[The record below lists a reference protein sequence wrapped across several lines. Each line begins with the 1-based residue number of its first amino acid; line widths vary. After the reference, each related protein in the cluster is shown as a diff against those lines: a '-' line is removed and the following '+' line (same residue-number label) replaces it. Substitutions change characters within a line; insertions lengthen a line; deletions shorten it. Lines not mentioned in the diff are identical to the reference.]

1 MLMEKGSKKR
11 KIKYKKKTEREAARF
26 LPLLATASA
35 VHNFCRRFSLST
47 IIIHQILKMSTQRG
61 EIYAKQNMS
70 VFGRLY
76 GIR

>member
-1 MLMEKGSKKR
+1 MLTGAVSKML

-35 VHNFCRRFSLST
+35 VHNFCRRISLST
-47 IIIHQILKMSTQRG
+47 IIIHQILKKSTLRG
-61 EIYAKQNMS
+61 EIYAKRYLS

-76 GIR
+76 DIR